1 MIIAGERR
9 FRAHQL
15 INAPTVRCIVDDTI
29 SDVQV
34 MIEAIVENGQRV
46 NVHPLEEAVAYQAVL
61 DAGVTAEQLAV
72 RVWSGDSVLAEYCQ
86 HQIVGVLFEDPK
98 P

>member
-1 MIIAGERR
+1 
-9 FRAHQL
+9 
-15 INAPTVRCIVDDTI
+15 
-29 SDVQV
+29 